1 MADLLASHDQGGGV
15 LAILAPGQ
23 GAQREGFLTDW
34 LTVDGFAD
42 RLAALAAAAE
52 VDLVAAGTT
61 MTDVQIS
68 DTAIAQPLIVGAG
81 LATLGALSS
90 DPATAYAGHSVGEFT
105 AAAAAG
111 VVDEQAAMRLIAARG
126 TAMAV
131 ASAAVPSGMAAV
143 LGGDD
148 SDVLAAIAAAGC
160 VAANFNGAGQIVA
173 AGRREALDRL
183 VANPPVGARI
193 RPLAVAGAFHSDL
206 MVPARDAL
214 QAAAATVAPRDT
226 PGGVVSNRDGQLLT
240 GGTEILGRLVDQV
253 CLPVRW
259 DACLRTLA
267 SLGVTAVIELPPAG
281 TLTALVRRALPGVE
295 TLALRSPDDLDA
307 ARELVALHSTQPT
320 SGEPEWRLL
329 VAPEK
334 GTVRLTDAGNALLHL
349 ATRDAELAVCLDG
362 DADLLELLVHDGD
375 PVTAGQPLARV
386 TAR

>member
-1 MADLLASHDQGGGV
+1 V

-34 LTVDGFAD
+34 LTLDGFAD
-42 RLAALAAAAE
+42 RLAALEAAAG
-52 VDLVAAGTT
+52 VDLVTAGTI
-61 MTDVQIS
+61 MTDAQIS

-81 LATLGALSS
+81 LATLGELSA

-111 VVDEQAAMRLIAARG
+111 VVDEQSAMRLIAVRG
-126 TAMAV
+126 AAMAA
-131 ASAAVPSGMAAV
+131 ASAAASSGMAAV
-143 LGGDD
+143 LGGEE
-148 SDVLAAIAAAGC
+148 SDVLAAITAAGC

-173 AGRREALDRL
+173 AGRQEALDRL
-183 VANPPVGARI
+183 VANPPPGARI

-206 MVPARDAL
+206 MAPARDAL
-214 QAAAATVAPRDT
+214 HAAAGTVDT
-226 PGGVVSNRDGQLLT
+226 TDTAGGVVSNRDGQLLT
-240 GGTEILGRLVDQV
+240 SGLEILGRLVDQV

-295 TLALRSPDDLDA
+295 TLALRGPEDLGA

-320 SGEPEWRLL
+320 SGSPDWRLL

-362 DADLLELLVHDGD
+362 DADLLELLVQDGD

-386 TAR
+386 TAP